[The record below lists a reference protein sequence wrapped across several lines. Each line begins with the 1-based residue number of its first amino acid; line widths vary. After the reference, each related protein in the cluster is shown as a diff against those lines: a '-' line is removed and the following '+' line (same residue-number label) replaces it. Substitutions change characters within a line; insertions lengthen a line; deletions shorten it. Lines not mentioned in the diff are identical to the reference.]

1 MAGFLVLYTYLTTN
15 TVMINEKENNI
26 NNKNSNEICKRISR
40 CSLILIVSIIEFAC
54 RIIRPIFALYYKKLE
69 VGEIMTF
76 IYIIVLS
83 RFFFSHYM
91 IKNTLYRH
99 HIISLIIF
107 SIGYFIKVIL
117 AFSVGDLNLEKWP
130 YFIAFTIQ
138 LILMGLEDILN
149 KLLMTEKYMLPH
161 ILMFLRGLYNS
172 GMAIVLAI
180 IIKFSGFEFTILS
193 YNNIFLTFLI
203 LIFFFLF
210 FNFFKCIY

>member
-54 RIIRPIFALYYKKLE
+54 RIIRSIFALYYKKLE

-91 IKNTLYRH
+91 IKNTL
-99 HIISLIIF
+99 
-107 SIGYFIKVIL
+107 
-117 AFSVGDLNLEKWP
+117 
-130 YFIAFTIQ
+130 
-138 LILMGLEDILN
+138 
-149 KLLMTEKYMLPH
+149 
-161 ILMFLRGLYNS
+161 
-172 GMAIVLAI
+172 
-180 IIKFSGFEFTILS
+180 
-193 YNNIFLTFLI
+193 
-203 LIFFFLF
+203 
-210 FNFFKCIY
+210 